1 MRAMGTWERWYLG
14 AAVALAVCCGV
25 ATSARAEACGAL
37 CWENA
42 TLRAQARAR
51 YQTRLEGVSSFPLD
65 RYGTTLSS
73 NFFFLPVV
81 RVGTAVESRYSERVQ
96 WTFDY
101 EHDLLTGTEDGTP
114 ADRVGAQLP
123 NGRRTHDEIR
133 RLFLRVT
140 VPAAHLVLG
149 GGYTLSHWGL
159 GLLANDG
166 AHGWSPDNAYFG
178 DPRSGDRV
186 IRATVGT
193 TPLTRARIVLRAA
206 WDDVRGDDVL
216 LRGDSAEQFIGSV
229 LAGQGLDQSAGL
241 YIVYRPQDARVR
253 RGFDVVVYD
262 VFAQTRHPLGSLGTL
277 TVAGETAVVNG
288 STSLG
293 PTVDFPKHDI
303 LQVGATVKSRLDRGS
318 HGFALDFLFASGDE
332 NFDDD
337 EQNNFKADPNF
348 EFGLLLYRF
357 VQAAQSGRTTV
368 TAADPTLVGRP
379 VPDLERIPTRGGAT
393 NTVAI
398 FPRAWWRPTE
408 EFALYGGP
416 LLAWS
421 DVKYADAFETR
432 IAGGDPHN
440 ALGGRPGRFYGA
452 ELDLGARYR
461 GTVGD
466 LAVSF
471 GVEGGILFPGN
482 AFRKRDG
489 GTMSEVWGGRAL
501 LEVAL

>member
-1 MRAMGTWERWYLG
+1 MRLMCGFNRWSWG
-14 AAVALAVCCGV
+14 WAVLLVLWSGSV
-25 ATSARAEACGAL
+25 LS
-37 CWENA
+37 
-42 TLRAQARAR
+42 AQAEECGRVCWADRVLRGQAR
-51 YQTRLEGVSSFPLD
+51 VQYQNRLEGLSTFPLD
-65 RYGTTLSS
+65 RYGTTLGS
-73 NFFFLPVV
+73 NFFFLPVL
-81 RVGTAVESRYSERVQ
+81 RIGTTLESRYSKRVQ

-101 EHDLLTGTEDGTP
+101 EHDLLTGTEDGAP
-114 ADRVGAQLP
+114 ADRLGAQLP

-140 VPAAHLVLG
+140 VPSAYLVFG

-186 IRATVGT
+186 IRATIGT
-193 TPLTRARIVLRAA
+193 TPLTRARVVLRAA

-229 LAGQGLDQSAGL
+229 LVGQGLEQSAGI

-262 VFAQTRHPLGSLGTL
+262 VFAQARRSLGSLGT
-277 TVAGETAVVNG
+277 VSVGGEVAVVNG

-318 HGFALDFLFASGDE
+318 HGLALDFLFASGDE

-348 EFGLLLYRF
+348 EFGLLLFRF

-379 VPDLERIPTRGGAT
+379 VPDLDRIPTRGGAT
-393 NTVAI
+393 NTVAV

-408 EFALYGGP
+408 ELSLYGGP
-416 LLAWS
+416 LFAWS

-432 IAGGDPHN
+432 IAGGSPRN
-440 ALGGRPGRFYGA
+440 SLGGRPGPFYGA
-452 ELDLGARYR
+452 ELDIGARYR
-461 GTVGD
+461 TTVGGIAAT
-466 LAVSF
+466 L
-471 GVEGGILFPGN
+471 GVEGGILFPGD
-482 AFRKRDG
+482 AFRMRDRV
-489 GTMSEVWGGRAL
+489 TMSEVWAGRAL